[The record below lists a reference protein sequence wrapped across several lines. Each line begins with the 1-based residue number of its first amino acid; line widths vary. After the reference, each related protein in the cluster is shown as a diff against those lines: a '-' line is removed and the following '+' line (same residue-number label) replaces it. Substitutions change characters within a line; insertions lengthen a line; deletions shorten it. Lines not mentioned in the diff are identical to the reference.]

1 MELKTRISDH
11 MSPNGQLKDLEHRIN
26 YVKGTTLYDK
36 GKTLRDLKKKQIAMK
51 KATRKQRTSEI

>member
-1 MELKTRISDH
+1 